1 MAAKKKKDLHTGL
14 FIAAAALLCLI
25 LIGEAILFFNRIS
38 LKEYRS
44 TVDPDTILREL
55 NRGAYMDALYSV
67 RCNRAAGLT
76 EKQEPGFA
84 LPYAAADYY
93 EAASYYL
100 AFERAGR
107 SEEAKAYRAKMD
119 EAYERMGEIRFLTEE
134 MDAGLGITE

>member
-1 MAAKKKKDLHTGL
+1 MAAKKKKDLYTGL

-25 LIGEAILFFNRIS
+25 LICEAILFFNRIS

-44 TVDPDTILREL
+44 TVEPDTILREL
-55 NRGAYMDALYSV
+55 NRRAYMDALYSV

-76 EKQEPGFA
+76 EEQEPGFA

-134 MDAGLGITE
+134 MDAELGITE